1 MKYFKTPER
10 LDGKRVILDAKK
22 GQYFEFVA
30 NELFTAGE
38 LKRMRLNA
46 DAFEVVEVP
55 RNRVYF
61 SFGVRFSL

>member
-38 LKRMRLNA
+38 LVKMHLNT

>member
-10 LDGKRVILDAKK
+10 LNGKRVILDAKK

-38 LKRMRLNA
+38 LAKMHLNA
-46 DAFEVVEVP
+46 NAFEAVEIP
-55 RNRVYF
+55 LNRVYF